1 MATRKVDTDLDFSGV
16 GKIVRALM
24 NPVATDPGTPAV
36 GEIWYNT
43 TDNRLKTY
51 NGSVVKPFAF
61 LDDVTGGAITGTL
74 WDAQSVIT
82 AVLDNTPQAT
92 ILGASTVLGR
102 RAAGDIGAVSY
113 ANLLADLEAL
123 GITADT
129 LGTKSEA
136 QVLARANHTGTQTSA
151 TISDFTTA
159 SQALIDASISALVDT
174 APGTLD
180 TLNELAAALGDDP
193 NFATT
198 MTTALATK
206 TEKYA
211 ANIGNGALQT
221 FTVNHAL
228 GTTDVTV
235 SVRQNSDGAMLDCQV
250 VVTDANNVQ
259 ITTNSVPTANQYR
272 VVVIG

>member
-16 GKIVRALM
+16 GKIVRALL
-24 NPVATDPGTPAV
+24 NPVASDPGTPAT

-51 NGSVVKPFAF
+51 NGAAVKPFAY

-92 ILGASTVLGR
+92 IMGPSTILGR
-102 RAAGDIGAVSY
+102 RAAGDIGAVTY

-136 QVLARANHTGTQTSA
+136 QVLARANHTGTQLAS
-151 TISDFTTA
+151 TISDFNTA
-159 SQALIDASISALVDT
+159 ADARAQAIVDALVDA

-193 NFATT
+193 NFSTTVTNAIAAKTGKFAT
-198 MTTALATK
+198 
-206 TEKYA
+206 
-211 ANIGNGALQT
+211 NIGNAALQT

-228 GTTDVTV
+228 GTTDVAV
-235 SVRQNSDGAMLDCQV
+235 SIRVNATGAMVDAEV

-259 ITTNSVPTANQYR
+259 ITTNSVPAAAAYR